1 MQVKNLDKMRFSD
14 DEKLTLTIDVIK
26 ITQGPCI
33 WAAAFPFPISIH
45 VSLFFFWGGGVVE
58 RGTCDRNKLQ
68 CELICIRIE
77 LDS

>member
-1 MQVKNLDKMRFSD
+1 MRFSD

-33 WAAAFPFPISIH
+33 WAAAFPFPICIH
-45 VSLFFFWGGGVVE
+45 VSHFFGGGGGGGCGDVE

-68 CELICIRIE
+68 CELI
-77 LDS
+77 